1 MHLWQAG
8 GAAFFVYI
16 MLVALLR
23 RRSRQA
29 PGEGGRKRLLAG
41 AACGLAATAAASLS
55 APGSVLADWIW
66 PPLVLLVAYWSS
78 GLLFVAPMPA
88 QERAL
93 AWLDERL
100 AIRDVARHT
109 PRVVAELLEAAYVG
123 VYPLVAAAL
132 VLHLVWSPNPDPA
145 RFWSV
150 VLLTDFI
157 CFGVMPWVQTRPPRA
172 LEPGD
177 PWCSSSSIRQFNLRL
192 LGATS
197 IQVNTFPSGHAAE
210 ALAAALLILDAP
222 LPVVA
227 VMFAAALA
235 VAAGAVLGRYHY
247 AVDALIGWAVALV
260 VWAAVR

>member
-16 MLVALLR
+16 ILVALL

-29 PGEGGRKRLLAG
+29 PGESARKRLLTG
-41 AACGLAATAAASLS
+41 AACGLAATAAAFLS
-55 APGSVLADWIW
+55 PPGSVLADWIW

-78 GLLFVAPMPA
+78 GLLFVAPIPA

-93 AWLDERL
+93 VWLDERL
-100 AIRDVARHT
+100 AIRDAARHT
-109 PRVVAELLEAAYVG
+109 PRVIAELLEGAYVG
-123 VYPLVAAAL
+123 IYPLVPAAL
-132 VLHLVWSPNPDPA
+132 VVHLVWSPNPDPA

-157 CFGVMPWVQTRPPRA
+157 CFGVLPWVQTRPPRA

-177 PWCSSSSIRQFNLRL
+177 PWNSRIRQFNVRL

-197 IQVNTFPSGHAAE
+197 IQANTFPSGHAAE
-210 ALAAALLILDAP
+210 ALAAALLSLDAP
-222 LPVVA
+222 APVVA
-227 VMFAAALA
+227 FMFVAACA
-235 VAAGAVLGRYHY
+235 VAAGAVFGRYHY
-247 AVDALIGWAVALV
+247 AADALAGWAVALV
-260 VWAAVR
+260 VWLAIR